1 MGVFELV
8 FYLAMAGIV
17 TEAVVKLV
25 RGHPAKW
32 KDVKTL
38 AGRVEELEQKLGDT
52 MSELADARAQLDDEM
67 SLRAELAERLDF
79 TERMLARGRDATPP
93 GAA

>member
-67 SLRAELAERLDF
+67 SLRAELSERLDF
-79 TERMLARGRDATPP
+79 TERMLARGRDAPPP